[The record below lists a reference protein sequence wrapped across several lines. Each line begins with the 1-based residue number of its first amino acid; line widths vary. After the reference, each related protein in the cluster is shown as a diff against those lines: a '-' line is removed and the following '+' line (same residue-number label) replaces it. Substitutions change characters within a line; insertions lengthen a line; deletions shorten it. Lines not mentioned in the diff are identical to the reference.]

1 MPRGGKQQLVES
13 VRAVRSVFESPN
25 LRRLQL
31 SFAGAVV
38 GRYAA
43 LIVVTIYA
51 FHAGGVAAVAIVTV
65 ARQAASAT
73 IAPFAASLTDRMRRE
88 HVMLFSDLGRVACAA
103 AMATVAAVSGPAYV
117 IYVIAVCSSM
127 FGVLFRP
134 AEAALIA
141 TIARSPGE
149 LTAANVA
156 TSTFDSV
163 GVFVGPALGAFLV
176 AYSGYTLAFA
186 FVGATILWSAF
197 FVS

>member
-1 MPRGGKQQLVES
+1 VPKGGKQQLVES

-31 SFAGAVV
+31 SFAGAVI

-51 FHAGGVAAVAIVTV
+51 FHAGGVTAVAIVTV

-88 HVMLFSDLGRVACAA
+88 RVMLFSDLGRVACAA

-117 IYVIAVCSSM
+117 IYVIAV
-127 FGVLFRP
+127 
-134 AEAALIA
+134 
-141 TIARSPGE
+141 
-149 LTAANVA
+149 
-156 TSTFDSV
+156 
-163 GVFVGPALGAFLV
+163 
-176 AYSGYTLAFA
+176 
-186 FVGATILWSAF
+186 
-197 FVS
+197 